1 MSSVLTGKLRR
12 VLQRRSTT
20 FLSRS
25 ASISAI
31 FSIESFD
38 FEACLLSLLGTA
50 LIDSSKKRK
59 LGITKS

>member
-20 FLSRS
+20 FFSRS

-31 FSIESFD
+31 LSVESLD
-38 FEACLLSLLGTA
+38 FESYLLPLLGGTFV
-50 LIDSSKKRK
+50 DSSQKKK
-59 LGITKS
+59 EN